1 MRALE
6 AVELALD
13 AASAACLAL
22 ARLKASIRCSSR
34 AHLFVVGDHPFVEVG
49 RPSDGNQLVFEDRF
63 QAPLPGRRDRDDA
76 PLVGAEPGAFP
87 EGVQCLG
94 EVGA

>member
-1 MRALE
+1 MTALLLDVSRLFVDAAEEARDHAARIDGDADREAVARIAAMIAAVRALE

-34 AHLFVVGDHPFVEVG
+34 STCSA
-49 RPSDGNQLVFEDRF
+49 
-63 QAPLPGRRDRDDA
+63 
-76 PLVGAEPGAFP
+76 
-87 EGVQCLG
+87 
-94 EVGA
+94 